1 MISLLLLAI
10 CINSGKPC
18 MSGISE
24 FIDLTS
30 KNILLNADFK
40 EGLQNW
46 NHDKNVSIIATN
58 GSNYACV
65 EGALN
70 RQVRIW
76 QNIPVTSGQTYRL
89 TFNVTGPSKGAFAIY
104 RNAKN
109 GKEQYVWCN
118 SENDH
123 KYYSL
128 IFVPK
133 RTGKDQVYLS
143 TKGIGQFYY
152 SDTKLVEIHK
162 NIKTVYIVL
171 AILIAII
178 TVVLLAKID
187 IIFFIMIFVLAII
200 PIAKMTKNKKSES
213 ENRTLAEYKPL
224 FSKDKKINKNYG
236 SDFNNWLNDHFW
248 IRNDLMRNQNS
259 LKYLIDGK
267 VDNKFVFQGKGKW
280 LFLKGNIR
288 RMAKPDSYYEEI
300 YEDTK
305 NAVKRFND
313 FCNKN
318 NAKLYIVLA
327 PFGEEVY
334 YEEIP
339 NLDIKKRIGRFGKY
353 ADRLQ
358 TDTGVTIIYALE
370 PLLNAKTNALVQY
383 KADHH
388 WTQLGAWKAYQ
399 ELRAKIFYDFN
410 ITQAYNA
417 PFKLKKHIYDFG
429 YGETFNRVKNISNSF
444 AKKIYPEDAVYL
456 KFINNKDFN
465 CEDNGSR
472 LFNTCGVNKKIFLFG
487 DSYTRNIKGFFG
499 YDFRNTRYME
509 KPLQIYMP
517 QFEQEIKKYKPDA
530 VVMIIYSQ
538 NFNLIKNWY
547 NVSQ

>member
-10 CINSGKPC
+10 CINSDKPG

-24 FIDLTS
+24 FMGLTS
-30 KNILLNADFK
+30 KNILLDADFK
-40 EGLQNW
+40 EGLKNW
-46 NHDKNVSIIATN
+46 NHDKEVSVFTTN
-58 GSNYACV
+58 DVTYACI
-65 EGALN
+65 EGN
-70 RQVRIW
+70 SKDQVRIW

-109 GKEQYVWCN
+109 GKEKYVWCDGK
-118 SENDH
+118 NDH

-128 IFVPK
+128 AISPV
-133 RTGKDQVYLS
+133 RTGKDQIYLS
-143 TKGIGQFYY
+143 AKGNGKFYY
-152 SDTKLVEIHK
+152 SDVNLV
-162 NIKTVYIVL
+162 KTNNNAKTIYIVI
-171 AILIAII
+171 AVLITI
-178 TVVLLAKID
+178 TTIALLAKTD
-187 IIFFIMIFVLAII
+187 GIFFIIIFALALI
-200 PIAKMTKNKKSES
+200 PVVKMTKDKKSES

-224 FSKDKKINKNYG
+224 FSKSYKLNKTYG

-248 IRNDLMRNQNS
+248 LRNDLMRNQNS
-259 LKYLIDGK
+259 LKYLVDVK
-267 VDNKFVFQGKGKW
+267 ADNKFVFQGKDKW

-288 RMAKPDSYYEEI
+288 RMAKPESYYEGI

-305 NAVKRFND
+305 KALKRFND
-313 FCNKN
+313 FCNNN

-334 YEEIP
+334 SEELP
-339 NLDIKKRIGRFGKY
+339 NLDVEKRIGRFGKY

-358 TDTGVTIIYALE
+358 TDTGATIIYALD
-370 PLLNAKTNALVQY
+370 PLLNAKTNALAQY
-383 KADHH
+383 KTDHH
-388 WTQLGAWKAYQ
+388 WTQLGAWNAYQ
-399 ELRAKIFYDFN
+399 ELRTKIFNDLN

-417 PFKLKKHIYDFG
+417 PFKLKAYKYDFG
-429 YGETFNRVKNISNSF
+429 YGETFGRVKNISDSF

-456 KFINNKDFN
+456 KFSNNKDFN

-472 LFNTCGVNKKIFLFG
+472 LFNQNGVNKKIFLFG
-487 DSYTRNIKGFFG
+487 DSYTDNIKAFFG
-499 YDFRNTRYME
+499 YDFRNTKYMI
-509 KPLQIYMP
+509 KTLQIYMP
-517 QFEQEIKKYKPDA
+517 QFEHEIKKYKPDA

-538 NFNLIKNWY
+538 NYDLIKNWY